1 MGCCQSK
8 QKDVSDTMI
17 PRVSEPPRLRRSTAS
32 WSGLSD
38 LGSTRATR
46 GSNRHFDTQS
56 DNIKRIDSLE
66 EF

>member
-8 QKDVSDTMI
+8 PEDVYSAEN

-32 WSGLSD
+32 WSGLSE

-46 GSNRHFDTQS
+46 GSHRKFDTQS
-56 DNIKRIDSLE
+56 DTLKRVDSLE